1 MASFRFLHAAD
12 IHLDGPLAGL
22 ARRDRVPPHVTRDCT
37 RRAFANVIDLAIRQD
52 VAFVVIAGDLYDDD
66 WKDFSTG
73 LHFAHEMRRLAR
85 PCLIVRGNH
94 DAASHITRQLTLPE
108 NVHEFSSHRAETF
121 RGLDALGV
129 AVHGRSFPHRAVPE
143 DLSHDYPHPLPGRLN
158 IGVLHTSAD
167 DPGEH
172 ATYAPCTVASLIAR
186 EYDYWALGHIHE
198 RRVLHEQRPF
208 VVFPGN
214 TQGRSIRETG
224 AKGCTLV
231 EVEDDRI
238 VRLTAHATDVLRWA
252 QVTVDAA
259 GAQSRAELAAR
270 MRFALA
276 EAEAGAEGRPL
287 IARVALQGTTPLHGA
302 LLGDAEALDAECRAA
317 AAAVSGDLHI
327 ERVRLATTSP
337 ASAADTGDSVA
348 LLAAAFAAALD
359 DPDTVERLLADFRKL
374 VSEMPHL
381 TNYKPA
387 DLPQTAAALRDLA
400 PDAWQM
406 VAQMLAGDA

>member
-12 IHLDGPLAGL
+12 IHLDSPLAGL
-22 ARRDRVPPHVTRDCT
+22 ARRDRVPQHVTRDCT
-37 RRAFANVIDLAIRQD
+37 RRAFANVIDLAIRED

-94 DAASHITRQLTLPE
+94 DAASHITRQLTLPA

-121 RGLDALGV
+121 HGLDAIGV
-129 AVHGRSFPHRAVPE
+129 AVHGRSFPKRAVPE
-143 DLSHDYPHPLPGRLN
+143 DLSRDYPHPLPGRLN

-172 ATYAPCTVASLIAR
+172 ATYAPCTAASLAAR
-186 EYDYWALGHIHE
+186 GYDYWALGHIHD
-198 RRVLHEQRPF
+198 RRVLHERPF

-214 TQGRSIRETG
+214 VQGRSIRETG

-231 EVEDDRI
+231 EVEDARI

-259 GAQSRAELAAR
+259 GTQTRAELAER

-287 IARVALQGTTPLHGA
+287 IARVELAGATPLQARCSPTRSRWTPMPRCRRRGSGGA
-302 LLGDAEALDAECRAA
+302 AYRARAA
-317 AAAVSGDLHI
+317 RDRTAGRRATPATAWPCLP
-327 ERVRLATTSP
+327 RLP
-337 ASAADTGDSVA
+337 
-348 LLAAAFAAALD
+348 
-359 DPDTVERLLADFRKL
+359 P
-374 VSEMPHL
+374 PHSTIPTL
-381 TNYKPA
+381 
-387 DLPQTAAALRDLA
+387 
-400 PDAWQM
+400 
-406 VAQMLAGDA
+406 